1 MPKLFSDGTTELAT
15 VGIHA
20 TSIATLKLLT
30 DVFPATAILSVG
42 LGIVYRHIKGAA
54 F

>member
-15 VGIHA
+15 AGIHA

-30 DVFPATAILSVG
+30 DVFPDAVIPMIISL
-42 LGIVYRHIKGAA
+42 
-54 F
+54 